1 MIIIWIICYLSTK
14 IAEMTISTMISMNWK
29 KQKYLNNSKKAV
41 KHKAENRR
49 VRNCE
54 KITFSTR
61 TPCHFISKSSQKSRN
76 SFNRCCD
83 NVMWYERYLDSFC
96 FQLWFKSINI
106 ELLICWH
113 YISVILCAL
122 STVHTRSNFYI
133 QTIKMST
140 KLMTNFSM
148 PNCSISSS
156 SSQANK

>member
-1 MIIIWIICYLSTK
+1 MKKKNKNTWTT
-14 IAEMTISTMISMNWK
+14 AK
-29 KQKYLNNSKKAV
+29 KQSNIKLRIEELEIAK
-41 KHKAENRR
+41 
-49 VRNCE
+49 

-61 TPCHFISKSSQKSRN
+61 TSCHFISKSSQKSRN

-113 YISVILCAL
+113 YISVILCVL

-133 QTIKMST
+133 QTIKLTT